1 MFFGRLLKEKGGV
14 IVSRRNS
21 GFGDNLLAA
30 ANAWRYARATG
41 RSLVILWTGSRYLE
55 DPAEN
60 AFPRFFDI
68 PESVGGVRVIVPPRL
83 DSLSGLLVRASFAA
97 FPKPGA
103 SLFGARLLSA
113 LGMDGNGAAL
123 KRESEKREAEID
135 AIVTGLTNV
144 RSRVL
149 VTQGC
154 YVPNDEVRPFFDAV
168 RLAPRLAEA
177 ADEFAA
183 ENFAGKKVI
192 GAHVRH
198 YSAHLPVSGHTP
210 YWSDWAR
217 GLKACLEGIGR
228 ARDMAVEGERVIF
241 LSTDSRPVEEMI
253 TRSFGGVVTYKKPFG
268 RDFGGELHDE
278 LPVETADASA
288 LEMFLLARSD
298 VLFRYPPGSWFSYYA
313 GLYAGRV
320 LGADAPAQER

>member
-1 MFFGRLLKEKGGV
+1 M
-14 IVSRRNS
+14 IVSRRNA

-41 RSLVILWTGSRYLE
+41 RSLVILWTGSRYVE

-60 AFPRFFDI
+60 AFPVFFQI
-68 PESVGGVRVIVPPRL
+68 PESVGGVRVIVPPRI
-83 DSLSGLLVRASFAA
+83 DTLSRQLVRTSFAV

-103 SLFGARLLSA
+103 RLFGARLLSA
-113 LGMDGNGAAL
+113 LGMDSGGAAL
-123 KRESEKREAEID
+123 KRESERREAEID
-135 AIVTGLTNV
+135 AIVENLSGV
-144 RSRVL
+144 KSRVL

-154 YVPNDEVRPFFDAV
+154 YAPNDEVRPFFDAV
-168 RLAPRLAEA
+168 RLAPRLAKI
-177 ADEFAA
+177 ADEFAEA
-183 ENFAGKKVI
+183 NFAGKKVI

-210 YWSDWAR
+210 YWNDWAR
-217 GLKACLEGIGR
+217 GLKACLEGIGM
-228 ARDMAVEGERVIF
+228 ARDMAGEGERVIF

-253 TRSFGGVVTYKKPFG
+253 TRSFGGVVTYRKPFG

-278 LPVETADASA
+278 LPVETADASV

-313 GLYAGRV
+313 SLYAGRV
-320 LGADAPAQER
+320 LGAPTQAQAG